1 MTKKTEKKEVPKVVS
16 LVALGNSKLAF
27 FAESMIIGCSK
38 GVADE
43 VWVINKMGVLI
54 KHDMLFRMDDM
65 RTSYPCNSKRYE
77 GGNADGNKSIHDTYD
92 EFLKNHDKPIV
103 TSKAYPEYPTAIDY
117 PLEAV
122 INTIG
127 YSYFRTTPAY
137 AAAFAIHIGVKQLRI
152 YGCDFVYPNR
162 YAAEAGRANMEF
174 ILGIGMTMG
183 MEVWTPPTTTLLD
196 SKAPTMEKM
205 YGYRDPIEVMPD
217 PEDKNRW
224 KVYPRPDLGEK
235 DRIEIAKKE
244 RVELQ
249 KLMTKY
255 KEEVKHDLIE
265 GKGITKDDIDQ
276 HEINKQVQQKLLDAP
291 DRDSKGRFIKK
302 KESQKGEEK
311 CQVHNDTQK
320 VLPT

>member
-1 MTKKTEKKEVPKVVS
+1 MAKKEVPKVVS
-16 LVALGNSKLAF
+16 LVALGNSKKAF
-27 FAESMIIGCSK
+27 FTESMIIGCSK

-54 KHDMLFRMDDM
+54 QHDMLFRMDDM
-65 RTSYPCNSKRYE
+65 RTSYPCNNKCYE
-77 GGNADGNKSIHDTYD
+77 GGNADGSKSIHNTYD

-103 TSKAYPEYPTAIDY
+103 TSTAYPEYPTAIEY

-137 AAAFAIHIGVKQLRI
+137 AAAFAIHIGVQQLRI

-183 MEVWTPPTTTLLD
+183 MEVWVPPSTTLLD
-196 SKAPTMEKM
+196 SNAPTKEKM
-205 YGYRDPIEVMPD
+205 YGYHDPIEVKPD
-217 PEDKNRW
+217 PEDKDRW
-224 KVYPRPDLGEK
+224 KIYSRPDLGKK
-235 DRIEIAKKE
+235 DREEIKKKE
-244 RVELQ
+244 KEELQ
-249 KLMTKY
+249 KLINKY
-255 KEEVKHDLIE
+255 GTEVKHDFIE
-265 GKGITKDDIDQ
+265 GNVITKDDIDN
-276 HEINKQVQQKLLDAP
+276 HEKLKLEQQKLLDAP
-291 DRDSKGRFIKK
+291 QRDEKGRFKK
-302 KESQKGEEK
+302 QESHKGDSK

-320 VLPT
+320 VLLT